1 LAASKIAGG
10 ENKEHGMLMSQRYIL
25 GTAVVV
31 MALGAAAAVARAE
44 DPVGSDVLKE
54 TAAAIKAARS
64 ISYTATREGVGALA
78 GSSPTVSGTV
88 FIDGLV
94 LDEPEKWSFAIRGS
108 LVDVG
113 AESLAEFVTVSN
125 REKIVTIRHASK
137 QVIEG
142 DAAQAMTMLG
152 DGGRW
157 LTSWLLRWDELVG
170 EPVLAEDFAGS
181 QWQGT
186 KLVGRELCDIVKID
200 YTEVEVE
207 ESAAWWYIARS
218 DKLPRRIEVSYITDG
233 AEVGIAV
240 LTLSDVKVNPKAE
253 AKTFEIDRPA
263 GYAVERVKAEEATS
277 APEGGRGEPAA
288 AVAPAP
294 PVAQAV
300 GVGDEAP
307 AFSLAT
313 PEGEK
318 ISLASLKG
326 QVVVLDFWATW
337 CPPCVRAMPDI
348 QKIHEAYAGKGVRV
362 IGVNCWENGDAVK
375 FKKDKGYTYGLL
387 LKGDD
392 VATGYGVQG
401 IPAFFV
407 IGKTGRIVAAQS
419 GFSNDL
425 REVLT
430 KAIDKALAE

>member
-1 LAASKIAGG
+1 
-10 ENKEHGMLMSQRYIL
+10 
-25 GTAVVV
+25 
-31 MALGAAAAVARAE
+31 
-44 DPVGSDVLKE
+44 
-54 TAAAIKAARS
+54 
-64 ISYTATREGVGALA
+64 
-78 GSSPTVSGTV
+78 
-88 FIDGLV
+88 
-94 LDEPEKWSFAIRGS
+94 
-108 LVDVG
+108 
-113 AESLAEFVTVSN
+113 
-125 REKIVTIRHASK
+125 
-137 QVIEG
+137 
-142 DAAQAMTMLG
+142 
-152 DGGRW
+152 
-157 LTSWLLRWDELVG
+157 
-170 EPVLAEDFAGS
+170 
-181 QWQGT
+181 
-186 KLVGRELCDIVKID
+186 
-200 YTEVEVE
+200 
-207 ESAAWWYIARS
+207 
-218 DKLPRRIEVSYITDG
+218 
-233 AEVGIAV
+233 
-240 LTLSDVKVNPKAE
+240 
-253 AKTFEIDRPA
+253 
-263 GYAVERVKAEEATS
+263 
-277 APEGGRGEPAA
+277 
-288 AVAPAP
+288 
-294 PVAQAV
+294 VAQAV

>member
-1 LAASKIAGG
+1 
-10 ENKEHGMLMSQRYIL
+10 MLMSQRYL
-25 GTAVVV
+25 SGAAVVV
-31 MALGAAAAVARAE
+31 MALGAAGSVSRAE
-44 DPVGSDVLKE
+44 DPIGSDVLKE

-94 LDEPEKWSFAIRGS
+94 LDEPEKWSLAIRGS
-108 LVDVG
+108 RVDVG
-113 AESLAEFVTVSN
+113 AESASEFVTVSN
-125 REKIVTIRHASK
+125 REQIITIRHASK

-170 EPVLAEDFAGS
+170 EPVLAEDFAATE
-181 QWQGT
+181 WQGA

-240 LTLSDVKVNPKAE
+240 LTLSDLKVNPKADP
-253 AKTFEIDRPA
+253 KTFEVERPA
-263 GYAVERVKAEEATS
+263 GYAVERALVAEAEG
-277 APEGGRGEPAA
+277 APAGGRAGLAPASSPAA
-288 AVAPAP
+288 LNPPTPAVAA
-294 PVAQAV
+294 AV
-300 GVGDEAP
+300 GVGDVAP
-307 AFSLAT
+307 AFTLAG

-337 CPPCVRAMPDI
+337 CPPCVRAMPEI
-348 QKIHEAYAGKGVRV
+348 QKIHEAYAGKSVRV
-362 IGVNCWENGDAVK
+362 IGVNCWENGDPVK
-375 FKKDKGYTYGLL
+375 FKKDKGYSYGLL

-407 IGKTGRIVAAQS
+407 IGKTGKIVAAQS